1 MIKKITNKIRKL
13 WYGISNEQLSLEAN
27 IKEGMNV
34 GKNVSGLINCTID
47 HSHCWLIEIG
57 NNVVFAPQ
65 VYLLAH
71 DTSAK
76 QSTGYVRVGKL
87 EIGDNCFIGAR
98 AFIMPGVKLGK
109 NCIVGAASVVTKSF
123 PENSVIAG
131 NPAKYICSVEE
142 YENRLKNQ
150 FMSVPHFS
158 EEYTL
163 DKITPE
169 MKQEMIT
176 KIDKFGFVK

>member
-76 QSTGYVRVGKL
+76 QSTGYVRVGK
-87 EIGDNCFIGAR
+87 
-98 AFIMPGVKLGK
+98 
-109 NCIVGAASVVTKSF
+109 
-123 PENSVIAG
+123 
-131 NPAKYICSVEE
+131 
-142 YENRLKNQ
+142 
-150 FMSVPHFS
+150 
-158 EEYTL
+158 
-163 DKITPE
+163 
-169 MKQEMIT
+169 
-176 KIDKFGFVK
+176 